1 MLEPRY
7 VELSRPRSFGDS
19 ATLCLE
25 LAREFNE
32 LVDSLGLEDQD
43 ARSVALRN
51 ASHLAGAATMILNVL
66 DVGTRSSEDDVRAL
80 LGLVDGSTQMA
91 ANDLEKFA
99 RIGMVTL
106 VQFQIENL
114 LANLVRA
121 LGPMPRRAYSRLVD
135 QVLEL
140 TARSTRRART
150 SLLVP
155 SWIRNTLHNN
165 GIHEGP
171 EARVQVHGHVFR
183 FRNGRRFSQ
192 AGWGE
197 VVHALRAELR
207 TLERILSSPRVER
220 ISAPVVDRYAA
231 VVRRGV

>member
-1 MLEPRY
+1 VLEPRY
-7 VELSRPRSFGDS
+7 VEFSQPQSFGDT
-19 ATLCLE
+19 ATLCVE
-25 LAREFNE
+25 LALEFKE
-32 LVDSLGLEDQD
+32 LADSLGLPDQD

-80 LGLVDGSTQMA
+80 LGLVDGSTQVA
-91 ANDLEKFA
+91 ADDLEKFA
-99 RIGMVTL
+99 RIGLVTL
-106 VQFQIENL
+106 VQFQVENL
-114 LANLVRA
+114 VANLVRA

-140 TARSTRRART
+140 TVLSKRRART
-150 SLLVP
+150 ALLIP

-171 EARVQVHGHVFR
+171 EARVQMHGYSFR
-183 FRNGRRFSQ
+183 FRNGRPFSQ

-197 VVHALRAELR
+197 FVHALRAELR

>member
-7 VELSRPRSFGDS
+7 VEFSQPQSFGDS
-19 ATLCLE
+19 ATLCAE

-32 LVDSLGLEDQD
+32 LADSLGLPDQD

-80 LGLVDGSTQMA
+80 LGLVEGSTQVA
-91 ANDLEKFA
+91 ADDLEKFA

-121 LGPMPRRAYSRLVD
+121 LGPMPRRAYSQLVD

-140 TARSTRRART
+140 TVRSTRRART
-150 SLLVP
+150 ALLTP

-171 EARVQVHGHVFR
+171 EARVQVHGHSFR

-207 TLERILSSPRVER
+207 TLERIMSSPRVER

>member
-7 VELSRPRSFGDS
+7 VEFSQPQSFGDS
-19 ATLCLE
+19 ANLCVE
-25 LAREFNE
+25 LAREFSE
-32 LVDSLGLEDQD
+32 LVDSLGLPDQD

-80 LGLVDGSTQMA
+80 LGLVDGSTQVA

-121 LGPMPRRAYSRLVD
+121 LGPMPSRAYSRLVD
-135 QVLEL
+135 QVLDL
-140 TARSTRRART
+140 TVLSTQRT
-150 SLLVP
+150 RTALLIP

-171 EARVQVHGHVFR
+171 EARVQVHGHSFR

-197 VVHALRAELR
+197 VVHALRAEL
-207 TLERILSSPRVER
+207 
-220 ISAPVVDRYAA
+220 
-231 VVRRGV
+231 